1 MAWRDW
7 TTGTKVTVVVSALV
21 SLAVIATFA
30 VLVTRPNGPTP
41 TPPPPSESSSSAPT
55 PTPSPSP
62 TYECTTAQGSE
73 CTKELS
79 EKEAE
84 RDKILADAEAGYR
97 AFFDAYVKQF
107 QAGAGHPMSKEL
119 KASTHGGVT
128 KGFEEDVQRLDD
140 EGLYFDGALKLASL
154 EVQDESPEWPTDK
167 VVFNVCQDASDWRGI
182 ERDTNDLKYP
192 GYNNRATATMLLVHG
207 SWKLANNIDQ
217 NVDKC

>member
-55 PTPSPSP
+55 PTPSP

-97 AFFDAYVKQF
+97 AFYDAYDDQLRKGGGQL
-107 QAGAGHPMSKEL
+107 SKEL
-119 KASTHGGVT
+119 TALTAKSERAGLQEYMNKVEKAGIYYTGKSYI
-128 KGFEEDVQRLDD
+128 ENM
-140 EGLYFDGALKLASL
+140 
-154 EVQDESPEWPTDK
+154 EVSDESPEWPEDSVT
-167 VVFNVCQDASDWRGI
+167 FSVCKNGSDWRGI
-182 ERDTNDLKYP
+182 DRKTKELKI
-192 GYNNRATATMLLVHG
+192 VG
-207 SWKLANNIDQ
+207 SYSDAKIRMVFEENTWRIGLNQGKQ
-217 NVDKC
+217 VDKC